1 MTKPISFI
9 LNGDEI
15 SCDIQDHW
23 TLLHLL
29 REELGLIGTKEGC
42 GNGECG
48 ACTVIVDQLAVNSC
62 LYLAADVQGKL
73 VQTIEGLAVH
83 TGSLHPIQQ
92 SFVENGGIQ
101 CGFCTPGMIMSA
113 KALLDKD
120 AEADREAIKHAL
132 AGNICR
138 CTGYVQILD
147 SVAAAGRQMAENQGE
162 GAAAAKDPGT
172 ITQQSMNKKAG
183 EVIT

>member
-1 MTKPISFI
+1 MTKTLSFI

-15 SCDIQDHW
+15 SCDIRDHW

-29 REELGLIGTKEGC
+29 REGLGLIGTKEGC

-48 ACTVIVDQLAVNSC
+48 ACTVIVDQLAVNAC
-62 LYLAADVQGKL
+62 LYLAADVQGRQ

-92 SFVENGGIQ
+92 SFVDNGGIQ

-120 AEADREAIKHAL
+120 PEADQEAVKHAL

-147 SVAAAGRQMAENQGE
+147 SVAAAGRQMVGIQGE
-162 GAAAAKDPGT
+162 RAAAAEEPGAR
-172 ITQQSMNKKAG
+172 TQQSVKKQAG
-183 EVIT
+183 EVTT